1 MRSCASLFLW
11 RLRSLIDPRVETRSC
26 ASLQSRTVQDINKT
40 IEAVWRMESAKL
52 IASLT
57 RVVRDVGLAEDLAQD
72 ALVTAIERWPETGVP
87 DNPAA
92 WLMTTAKHRA
102 IDQLRRSTRFAEM
115 ESDVARELEHQ
126 FAISR
131 TDPDDALDNPI
142 NDDVLRLIFL
152 TCHPLLTSEAQVALT
167 LRLVGALTT
176 EEIARAFLQ
185 HIPTIA
191 QRIVRAKKTLAEAR
205 VPFELPVGPA
215 LKKRLTAVLNVIYL
229 IFNEGYAAS
238 SGDDWIR
245 PALCDDAMRLGRVL
259 AGQMPEEMEVHGLL
273 ALMEIH
279 ASRLR
284 ARTNT
289 SGEPIL
295 LLDQDRA
302 KWDFTLIT
310 HGLGALERAEAL
322 ARKSDIPLGA
332 YTLQAEIAACH
343 ARARTA
349 QATDWQR
356 IVAFYDALAVMADS
370 PVVELNRAVAVS
382 MAYGPSAALEIVD
395 ELRDE
400 PSLIDYHLLPSVRG
414 DLLFK
419 LARFAEAK
427 IEFETAAALAKN
439 PNDVKMLERRA
450 EECAKE

>member
-1 MRSCASLFLW
+1 M
-11 RLRSLIDPRVETRSC
+11 
-26 ASLQSRTVQDINKT
+26 DISKT

-72 ALVTAIERWPETGVP
+72 ALVTAIERWPEIGVP
-87 DNPAA
+87 ENPAA

-126 FAISR
+126 FALSR
-131 TDPDDALDNPI
+131 TDPDDALDDTI

-152 TCHPLLTSEAQVALT
+152 TCHPLLTPDAQVALT

-185 HIPTIA
+185 QVPTVA

-215 LKKRLTAVLNVIYL
+215 LRKRLDAVLNVIYL
-229 IFNEGYAAS
+229 IFNEGYSAS
-238 SGDDWIR
+238 SGDDWVR
-245 PALCDDAMRLGRVL
+245 PALCEDAMRLGRVL
-259 AGQMPEEMEVHGLL
+259 AALLPEEMEVHGLL
-273 ALMEIH
+273 SLMEIQ

-284 ARTNT
+284 ARVSTA
-289 SGEPIL
+289 GEPIL

-302 KWDFTLIT
+302 KWDFVLIT
-310 HGLGALERAEAL
+310 HGLSALERAEAI
-322 ARKSDIPLGA
+322 AKKTDKPLGA

-349 QATDWQR
+349 RDTDWQR
-356 IVAFYDALAVMADS
+356 IVAYYDALAVIADS
-370 PVVELNRAVAVS
+370 PVIELNRAVAVS
-382 MAYGPSAALEIVD
+382 MAYGPNAALEIVD
-395 ELRDE
+395 ELMDE
-400 PSLIDYHLLPSVRG
+400 PALKDYHLLPSVRAN
-414 DLLFK
+414 LLFK
-419 LARFAEAK
+419 LQRFAEAK
-427 IEFETAAALAKN
+427 HEFERAASLARN
-439 PNDVKMLERRA
+439 PKDVMLLKRRA
-450 EECAKE
+450 EEC